1 MKKMLKTT
9 LALVLSFA
17 MLLCFAACDN
27 GDVAPS
33 SNPSS
38 NNSLGGNTNNGTNN
52 NANTNN
58 GNTNNGN
65 TTNNDATNNGA
76 TQTANTAEEVV
87 KKFYIANCTLDAVSY
102 VDCIADF
109 EIAKFGEKIGCN
121 STNRNDI
128 ANALAANGG
137 TEDSYANL
145 TIRNI
150 QDEEDF
156 YTIEY
161 VLERIESH
169 YGASVA
175 NSISEVTRFEID
187 SDAGRDEITAV
198 KENGIWKVFLDCYN
212 KVYY

>member
-58 GNTNNGN
+58 GNT
-65 TTNNDATNNGA
+65 TNNDATNNGA
-76 TQTANTAEEVV
+76 TQTANTAEEVAR
-87 KKFYIANCTLDAVSY
+87 KYYLADCSLNASDF

-109 EIAKFGEKIGCN
+109 QLAECAEELGCDF
-121 STNRNDI
+121 TNRND
-128 ANALAANGG
+128 LAKKLADYFAENRQKKQPD
-137 TEDSYANL
+137 ENL
-145 TIRNI
+145 TIKNI
-150 QDEEDF
+150 NDSMLAS
-156 YTIEY
+156 YTPEMILEIIETT
-161 VLERIESH
+161 
-169 YGASVA
+169 YGFSVA
-175 NSISEVTRFEID
+175 NSISDVTRFELD
-187 SDAGRDEITAV
+187 FGGRYREVTTV
-198 KENGIWKVFLDCYN
+198 KENGIWRIFLGY
-212 KVYY
+212 